1 MAIEIARDLKE
12 IKEELTSTNA
22 ALKESAKN
30 AASLQRSLK
39 LDPSNATLVKASY
52 SELQNQ
58 IALCQKKISLLREEQ
73 AKMVAAN
80 GPDAKLTPQYQRLEV
95 QIAQAEAQGKKLN
108 AELKTTSKIDL
119 SALKKGFSTIL
130 KTAAG
135 ITTAII
141 GIGVAYA
148 KTADEIDKSIA
159 KFGGTAE
166 AWQYAQNQ
174 WNQLTGDASA
184 YETVLSAVTT
194 VQGQVQKESSKTGK
208 VLEMLGL
215 TFDDLKGKSST
226 EALQIYMAALAQI
239 GDEATRQS
247 IAVALFGETAGIY
260 IANMC
265 STGAS
270 EIDEWN
276 DALKEA
282 GILTSEEVATG
293 AALQDT
299 FDYLKQTIIKLVATV
314 GKNLTPT
321 IEVFVNLIKSG
332 ANLLGMLSQGLI
344 AIGPAGTIALGVFIA
359 MIAALPSLIMMLNA
373 LNVSTGNMVLAA
385 LGYAA
390 LAAATGIA
398 IGFMAGNGGYSSDTK
413 QYVNQANGGGILQ
426 EGSDIAST
434 NSGAAAAS
442 TTNNTTNESKS
453 YNDNSTNNYYISS
466 ETDVDTVIEEITN
479 RRRALVGGK

>member
-58 IALCQKKISLLREEQ
+58 IGLCQKKISLLREEQ

-95 QIAQAEAQGKKLN
+95 QIAQVEAQGKKLN

-135 ITTAII
+135 ITAAII

-166 AWQYAQNQ
+166 AWQYAANQ
-174 WNQLTGDASA
+174 WDQMTGDASA
-184 YETVLSAVTT
+184 YETVLSAVTS

-265 STGAS
+265 STGAG
-270 EIDEWN
+270 EIEEWN
-276 DALKEA
+276 DALREA

-332 ANLLGMLSQGLI
+332 ANLVGMLSQALI
-344 AIGPAGTIALGVFIA
+344 GIGPAGTIALGVFIS

-373 LNVSTGNMVLAA
+373 FNVSTGNMVLAA

-398 IGFMAGNGGYSSDTK
+398 IGFMAGNGGHSSDTN

-426 EGSDIAST
+426 EGSDIASA
-434 NSGAAAAS
+434 NSDSAAS
-442 TTNNTTNESKS
+442 TTNNTTNETKS
-453 YNDNSTNNYYISS
+453 YSDNSTNNYYISS
-466 ETDVDTVIEEITN
+466 ETDVDAVIEEITN
-479 RRRALVGGK
+479 RRRALVGGN